1 MSSTNSAAGSS
12 QGTSSLQIIGNTLM
26 IVDSNGNYKLPS
38 TANGNLKIA
47 GSTFVNSSLAVSGAT
62 ALCAGPDST
71 LAFFGSNGST
81 QPEIVNS
88 NMTEA
93 ELAGNTTALS
103 KMIISMYEAMKK
115 LGLVK

>member
-1 MSSTNSAAGSS
+1 MSSTK
-12 QGTSSLQIIGNTLM
+12 TSSLQVIGNTLM

-38 TANGNLKIA
+38 TANGNLKIT
-47 GSTFVNSSLAVSGAT
+47 GSTFVNASLAVSGTT

-71 LAFFGSNGST
+71 LAFFGSNGSI
-81 QPEIVNS
+81 QPVIENS
-88 NMTEA
+88 NMTES

-103 KMIISMYEAMKK
+103 KMLVSMYEALSK

>member
-1 MSSTNSAAGSS
+1 MSSNSAATA
-12 QGTSSLQIIGNTLM
+12 TSSLQVIGNTLM
-26 IVDSNGNYKLPS
+26 VLDSNGNYKLPS
-38 TANGNLKIA
+38 TANGNLKII
-47 GSTFVNSSLAVSGAT
+47 GSTFVNSSLAVSGST

-81 QPEIVNS
+81 QPEIENG

-103 KMIISMYEAMKK
+103 KMIVSMYEAMKK

>member
-1 MSSTNSAAGSS
+1 MSSTA
-12 QGTSSLQIIGNTLM
+12 TSSLQIIGNTLM
-26 IVDSNGNYKLPS
+26 ILDSNGNYKLPS
-38 TANGNLKIA
+38 TANGNLKIT
-47 GSTFVNSSLAVSGAT
+47 GSTFVNSSLAVSGST

-71 LAFFGSNGST
+71 LAFFGSNGSI

-88 NMTEA
+88 HMTEG

-103 KMIISMYEAMKK
+103 KMLVSLYEALSK

>member
-1 MSSTNSAAGSS
+1 MSSTA
-12 QGTSSLQIIGNTLM
+12 TSSLQVIGNTLM

-38 TANGNLKIA
+38 TANGNLKIT
-47 GSTFVNSSLAVSGAT
+47 GSTFVNTSLAVSGST

-71 LAFFGSNGST
+71 LAFFGSNGSL

-88 NMTEA
+88 NMTA
-93 ELAGNTTALS
+93 EQLAGNVVAMSRMLA
-103 KMIISMYEAMKK
+103 SMYEALAK